1 MTSPEEQDSDKSR
14 TRFSLEKQIP
24 SCHVTKGLLNDIEE
38 FLTKEL
44 SQLNEEAHKNF
55 GEYYKIK
62 FTDRMGE
69 EILNSIVD
77 YKDTQFINS
86 IYEVKQYYDI
96 YKPVRFSI
104 EIIFNK
110 KDKIFSKVNISYY
123 GFGSREYVINIY
135 DKLLRI
141 LETHRTY
148 NWAFHPHPIIL
159 GALWTLTCIGSGF
172 GFSDLISGHTT
183 RGCIVALFSAI
194 LLLYFGIGYKIK
206 TFISFDTKAFNNAQN
221 WYEWIIKGILGF
233 LLFGTLLFLFR
244 KKLLGF

>member
-1 MTSPEEQDSDKSR
+1 MTKPDEQDSNKPK

-24 SCHVTKGLLNDIEE
+24 SCHITKGLLNDIEE
-38 FLTKEL
+38 FLIKEL
-44 SQLNEEAHKNF
+44 SQVNEEANKSFREH
-55 GEYYKIK
+55 YKIR

-77 YKDTQFINS
+77 YKDPQFTNS
-86 IYEVKQYYDI
+86 IFEIKQYYDI
-96 YKPVRFSI
+96 YKPVKFSI

-110 KDKIFSKVNISYY
+110 KDKIFSKVNIIYY
-123 GFGSREYVINIY
+123 GFGSRDYVINIY

-159 GALWTLTCIGSGF
+159 GALWTLLCFGLGF
-172 GFSDLISGHTT
+172 GFSDLISGYTT
-183 RGCIVALFSAI
+183 RGSIAALFSVV
-194 LLLYFGIGYKIK
+194 LLLYFGISNKIK
-206 TFISFDTKAFNNAQN
+206 TFISFDTKAFNIAQN

-233 LLFGTLLFLFR
+233 LLFGTLLFLLR
-244 KKLLGF
+244 KKLFGF